1 MFSEQKKRPFFKRKM
16 GIVLLS
22 VLAVIII
29 AALSGFLYVKS
40 ALGPVDQKSK
50 QTINI
55 HIPNGTSVRE
65 IAGILKEN
73 GLISNDTIFTYYAKY
88 KNASGFKAGYFH
100 LKQTM

>member
-65 IAGILKEN
+65 IAGILKKM
-73 GLISNDTIFTYYAKY
+73 GSFRMTRFLLIMQNTKRRPALKRDIFI
-88 KNASGFKAGYFH
+88 
-100 LKQTM
+100 